1 VDSDKVLSDL
11 EELRQ
16 AVISNKVNIPQIN
29 ASLVRIER
37 QLIIEQ
43 KEITVW
49 TNGNAI
55 RKYTGQDK
63 ASYEWNKEKRN
74 GTWYKA
80 KAIIIPLEEENDS
93 EK

>member
-1 VDSDKVLSDL
+1 MEK
-11 EELRQ
+11 
-16 AVISNKVNIPQIN
+16 
-29 ASLVRIER
+29 
-37 QLIIEQ
+37 

-63 ASYEWNKEKRN
+63 TDWNSEKRN

-80 KAIIIPLEEENDS
+80 KAIIIPIEEE
-93 EK
+93 KK